1 MPGEGRGLS
10 WKLTQEV
17 TKTEGL
23 AMSLATPESVQ
34 KLQAALHD
42 KAKKSPDFRF
52 YALYDK
58 VYRKD
63 VLTFAFECSK
73 ANAGAAGVDDHVRGH
88 RSIWR
93 RAMVGRIDARAE
105 KSNISATPRAAG
117 IHTEARG
124 EAATFRSEEHTSELQ
139 SLRHL

>member
-10 WKLTQEV
+10 WKSTQDV
-17 TKTEGL
+17 TKTKGL
-23 AMSLATPESVQ
+23 VMSLTTPESVQ

-63 VLTFAFECSK
+63 VLRFAYECCK
-73 ANAGAAGVDDHVRGH
+73 ANGGAAGGDDQTFEDIEAYGAERRCDELSQEAKNPTYRPPSVRRGLH
-88 RSIWR
+88 PRTPG
-93 RAMVGRIDARAE
+93 AQHARC
-105 KSNISATPRAAG
+105 
-117 IHTEARG
+117 
-124 EAATFRSEEHTSELQ
+124 
-139 SLRHL
+139 